1 MPHVLTKQI
10 DETFEIWGGITDVI
24 SSGESIVIANCTIV
38 AVDNAGNVVTAD
50 LLDLATMAVYDTTK
64 VRVRI
69 KAYGTVAASP
79 YKVTFLMVTNS
90 PNTYEVDVFVKIKDR

>member
-1 MPHVLTKQI
+1 MTHILTKQI
-10 DETFEIWGGITDVI
+10 DETFEIWGGITNVI
-24 SSGESIVIANCTIV
+24 SSGESIVIANCSVT
-38 AVDNAGNVVTAD
+38 AVDKDGTDVTAD
-50 LLDLATMAVYDTTK
+50 LLDSTTIAVYDTKK

-79 YKVTFLMVTNS
+79 YKVTFLIVTDS